1 VSALLGLESPTRALL
16 RLWTEGGC
24 VLPLHVDRWFAP
36 PSAVELDLLTRAVPD
51 VLDIGCGPGRHTIA
65 LLAAGVPALG
75 VDVSARAV
83 RGARARGAQVL
94 RASVFE
100 RLPAEGAWGTALL
113 LDGNLGIGGDPRL
126 LLDRM
131 RALLRPGGRVL
142 AELDPPG
149 IVTERLRVAVETRG
163 QRSDWFAWARVSVDG
178 LGSLAAAAGLRVAEI
193 WTGEGRWFGRLDR

>member
-1 VSALLGLESPTRALL
+1 MSALLGVESPARAPL
-16 RLWTEGGC
+16 RLRTDGGC
-24 VLPLHVDRWFAP
+24 ELPLHVERWFAP
-36 PSAVELDLLTRAVPD
+36 PSAAEHDLLTRAVPD

-65 LLAAGVPALG
+65 LLAASVAALG

-83 RGARARGAQVL
+83 RGARARGAPVL

-100 RLPAEGAWGTALL
+100 RLPGEGTWGTALL
-113 LDGNLGIGGDPRL
+113 LDGNVGIGGDPRL

-149 IVTERLRVAVETRG
+149 TTTERLRVAVETRG

-178 LGSLAAAAGLRVAEI
+178 LGSLAAAARLRVAET
-193 WTGEGRWFGRLDR
+193 WTGEGRWFGRLER